1 MPANTPPPTC
11 KTCGKLM
18 KWLPA
23 KSGGRK
29 FCCLDCDSSKP
40 SKSTET
46 LEFLSGTLDASSK
59 FFQRLEGHAKKARDD
74 IEKLPPGEKRD
85 ALMQEILEMQRA
97 IYFNPD

>member
-1 MPANTPPPTC
+1 
-11 KTCGKLM
+11 M

-46 LEFLSGTLDASSK
+46 LEFLSGTLHAPLESL
-59 FFQRLEGHAKKARDD
+59 QRLEGRAERARDD

-97 IYFNPD
+97 IHFNPD

>member
-1 MPANTPPPTC
+1 
-11 KTCGKLM
+11 M

-40 SKSTET
+40 SKSTES
-46 LEFLSGTLDASSK
+46 LEFLSGTLHAPLKSL
-59 FFQRLEGHAKKARDD
+59 QRLEGRAERARDD